1 MNKTLKLMLLKGG
14 SFLMTIAPL
23 AVVVGLNWSHY
34 TQTTASTV
42 SLSAG
47 GGLAAIVFGLKA
59 AGRLPKNM
67 SSIIKYGIA
76 FGIICL
82 LEPLI
87 LDAKLLVG
95 AALAGEIGDKVIFAY
110 PIKRVQ
116 ETIPMERAA
125 KLNAETLGMLLENK
139 GRV

>member
-1 MNKTLKLMLLKGG
+1 MNKTLKLGLLKAG
-14 SFLMTIAPL
+14 SFLMTLAPL
-23 AVVVGLNWSHY
+23 AVVVGLNWAHY

-95 AALAGEIGDKVIFAY
+95 AALAGEIGDKVIFSY
-110 PIKRVQ
+110 PIKRVS
-116 ETIPMERAA
+116 ETIPIERAA
-125 KLNAETLGMLLENK
+125 KLNAETLQMVLENK

>member
-1 MNKTLKLMLLKGG
+1 MNKTLKLGLLKAG
-14 SFLMTIAPL
+14 SFLMTLAPL
-23 AVVVGLNWSHY
+23 AVVVGLNWGHY

-95 AALAGEIGDKVIFAY
+95 AALAGEIGDKVIFSY
-110 PIKRVQ
+110 PIKRVS

-125 KLNAETLGMLLENK
+125 KLNAETLQMVMENK